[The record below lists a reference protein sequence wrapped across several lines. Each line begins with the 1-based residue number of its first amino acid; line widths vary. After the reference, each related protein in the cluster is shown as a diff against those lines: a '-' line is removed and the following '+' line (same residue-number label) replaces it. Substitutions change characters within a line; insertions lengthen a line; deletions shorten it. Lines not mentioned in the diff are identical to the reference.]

1 MTEKKL
7 SMKIA
12 SPFAGIDQLSC
23 LSGLRVLVV
32 EDNYFNQLV
41 TKEVLEG
48 KGALVVIAG
57 NGHEAMECL
66 HSGKVCFDAVL
77 MDVQMPIMDGYEATR
92 KIRESSGKTSLPII
106 AMTANASE
114 ADLQHCLEA
123 GMNDHLT
130 KPIQVELLVETLNR
144 HCKIK
149 PSETGYDAEPDIADF
164 FMDNE
169 EIAGLPGLNVA
180 DTIRNGNR
188 LLYSQIAR
196 MVCKKYEDVAKQV
209 EYLISSGDSATARQ
223 LLHTFKG
230 VVLNL
235 GAFKV
240 GEFVG
245 IFEEALTEGIAEDN
259 QLQLLHR
266 LDVLVAEAIDSLRII
281 VDRYDP
287 VHSDEINLV

>member
-1 MTEKKL
+1 
-7 SMKIA
+7 
-12 SPFAGIDQLSC
+12 
-23 LSGLRVLVV
+23 LRVLVV
-32 EDNYFNQLV
+32 EDNDFNQLV

-57 NGHEAMECL
+57 NGHEAVECL
-66 HSGKVCFDAVL
+66 HSGKFSFDAVL

-92 KIRESSGKTSLPII
+92 KIRESLGKTRLPII

-114 ADLQHCLEA
+114 VDLQHCLEA

-144 HCKIK
+144 YCKIK
-149 PSETGYDAEPDIADF
+149 PSETGYDAEPGIADF
-164 FMDNE
+164 LMDSE

-180 DTIRNGNR
+180 DTIRKLNGNR
-188 LLYSQIAR
+188 LLYSQIAL

-209 EYLISSGDSATARQ
+209 EYLISSGDSATATQ

-259 QLQLLHR
+259 QVQLLHR
-266 LDVLVAEAIDSLRII
+266 LDVLIAEAIDSLRII
-281 VDRYDP
+281 ADRYNP
-287 VHSDEINLV
+287 VHSDEMNLVQQK